1 MKRNQFGEK
10 SLSLEKERI
19 VMEGIRYLVDE
30 AQKPLAVQIDLEKY
44 GELWEDF
51 YDVLVAYARKEEE
64 SIPLEELIKGLNP
77 SS

>member
-10 SLSLEKERI
+10 SLPIEKERI
-19 VMEGIRYLVDE
+19 IMEGIRYLVDE
-30 AQKPLAVQIDLEKY
+30 VQKPVAVQIDLEKY
-44 GELWEDF
+44 EELWEDF

-64 SIPLEELIKGLNP
+64 SIPLEELIEDLNP

>member
-1 MKRNQFGEK
+1 
-10 SLSLEKERI
+10 
-19 VMEGIRYLVDE
+19 MEGIRYLVDE

-64 SIPLEELIKGLNP
+64 SIPLEELIENIKLIF
-77 SS
+77 